1 MRQFSKSLFL
11 ITIILLLFKIISCN
25 NVEIKTE
32 TKFTVTYES
41 EYAKAPESI
50 EVKEN
55 TVLSAEYLPI
65 LEEQG
70 YFFEGWFDGSTKV
83 EADKYKVTKNVI
95 LYANWSANSN
105 IEYKIEHYQQNIEND
120 EYTIFETESKIGT
133 TNENTLAIAKSYEG
147 FFAKDFEQLS
157 IQPDGTT
164 VVKIFYDRKFV
175 TLTFNTDGGTEIEP
189 LSAKYG
195 STIQTPSLPL
205 KTGYTFLD
213 WEPKLPEIMPS
224 EDMLFVA
231 NWIEGICIYV
241 DEIETFD
248 YSTIKEGDKLVIVGL
263 AYESIIDTLVSKI
276 NSLNVKIGLD
286 LSLLEG
292 LSVIQDYAF
301 TFCLNLTNI
310 KISKYVTYIG
320 KSAFSS
326 CVNLE
331 IIDIDESNLYY
342 SSLDGVLFSKNIN
355 EIICYPAGKK
365 DLKYVI
371 PESVKF
377 IDNLSI
383 NANIVIMKNG
393 IIQQIGS
400 PRFLYYNPIN
410 KYVAGFIGTPPM
422 NFLTVKVLEKN
433 GKIVCDEGSFEIN
446 PTDDQAKYLKDYIGK
461 EVTFGIRPEDLKY
474 VAKPAAKDDMQMKM
488 IGKEFFGEE
497 TFLYLSSDIGQTI
510 IIKTT
515 YNANFCL
522 GDTVNVVPDM
532 TKAKF
537 FTIDE
542 DELNICD
549 QINKEW

>member
-120 EYTIFETESKIGT
+120 EYTIFETESKTGTTNENTLAIAKSYEGFFAKDFEQLSIQPDGTTVVKIFYDRKFVTLTFNTDGGTEIEPLSAKYGSTIQTPSLPLKTGYTFLDWEPELPEIMPSEDMSFVANWSANSNIEYKIEHYQQNIENDEYTIFETESKTGT

-231 NWIEGICIYV
+231 NWSANTLSLIIHAPKETDIPKLESPKISGTSLIFTAPCNYITYSWYLDGIVLTYSSSKTLILDTLNLNAGSHFIMLVVSDIVGNIYSSQY
-241 DEIETFD
+241 EIE
-248 YSTIKEGDKLVIVGL
+248 
-263 AYESIIDTLVSKI
+263 
-276 NSLNVKIGLD
+276 
-286 LSLLEG
+286 
-292 LSVIQDYAF
+292 
-301 TFCLNLTNI
+301 
-310 KISKYVTYIG
+310 
-320 KSAFSS
+320 
-326 CVNLE
+326 
-331 IIDIDESNLYY
+331 
-342 SSLDGVLFSKNIN
+342 VLK
-355 EIICYPAGKK
+355 
-365 DLKYVI
+365 
-371 PESVKF
+371 
-377 IDNLSI
+377 
-383 NANIVIMKNG
+383 
-393 IIQQIGS
+393 
-400 PRFLYYNPIN
+400 
-410 KYVAGFIGTPPM
+410 
-422 NFLTVKVLEKN
+422 
-433 GKIVCDEGSFEIN
+433 
-446 PTDDQAKYLKDYIGK
+446 
-461 EVTFGIRPEDLKY
+461 
-474 VAKPAAKDDMQMKM
+474 
-488 IGKEFFGEE
+488 
-497 TFLYLSSDIGQTI
+497 
-510 IIKTT
+510 
-515 YNANFCL
+515 
-522 GDTVNVVPDM
+522 
-532 TKAKF
+532 
-537 FTIDE
+537 
-542 DELNICD
+542 
-549 QINKEW
+549 